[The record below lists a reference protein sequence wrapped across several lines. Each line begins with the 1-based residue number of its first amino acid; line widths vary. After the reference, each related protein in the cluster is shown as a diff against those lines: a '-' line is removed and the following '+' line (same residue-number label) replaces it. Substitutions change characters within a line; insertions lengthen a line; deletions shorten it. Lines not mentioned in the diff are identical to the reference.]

1 MKGHL
6 RSVDGRFALR
16 RVNQGEMGD
25 GLQVWPNA
33 RSIPKNTK
41 LLAFE
46 IIEVFENVKEF
57 DRYCEENDHVW
68 ALKFRRRHYVYD
80 QFKST
85 AHLVN
90 QLPKSQCNLKLMEPK
105 TGDRR
110 VFLNTGDRPIK
121 GGSPLGIRYNSRMIN
136 KTIAAE
142 RKLRDQ
148 RRFSERL
155 RSFPQTKTVAWMA
168 GMRRTKE
175 DRARLRREQT
185 AAAREAAKRKRE
197 ANKVTD

>member
-1 MKGHL
+1 
-6 RSVDGRFALR
+6 
-16 RVNQGEMGD
+16 
-25 GLQVWPNA
+25 
-33 RSIPKNTK
+33 
-41 LLAFE
+41 
-46 IIEVFENVKEF
+46 
-57 DRYCEENDHVW
+57 
-68 ALKFRRRHYVYD
+68 
-80 QFKST
+80 
-85 AHLVN
+85 
-90 QLPKSQCNLKLMEPK
+90 
-105 TGDRR
+105 
-110 VFLNTGDRPIK
+110 
-121 GGSPLGIRYNSRMIN
+121 MIN